1 MTTLRVVLEPLV
13 TNAGEPLGRYT
24 TELTRALVEAAPRN
38 CDVTGIVSA
47 VADEEYHQIARAVPG
62 IANLEKSYLAS
73 RELGVAWQL
82 GMVSSA
88 GAGLIHSPSLLAP
101 LRKHDR
107 ADGTQVTVTLH
118 DLYAWSSPD
127 SLTPAVA
134 LWQKSM
140 LKRARKHADA
150 IIVPSHSLAQHLAEV
165 ADFGDRI
172 RVIPGAGRTWL
183 ELPADA
189 EARAR
194 ALQLPH
200 DFILTEGTFDER
212 EGIGA
217 LVEGVTRSSAID
229 LPLLVFAPAGAA
241 EAAAAET
248 DDTRPTD
255 GNVRILED
263 LDDADRAVVLSRA
276 SVFVFPS
283 LDEGFGA
290 PILDALRFGVPV
302 VHSDA
307 PALIELVQ
315 EAGVR
320 VPRDDTGGYPERLA
334 AAVQAVLEDTDLAR
348 RLAIVG
354 ADRVKAFSWRDAAE
368 RVWQLH
374 ADL

>member
-13 TNAGEPLGRYT
+13 TNAADSLGRYT
-24 TELTRALVEAAPRN
+24 AELTRALVEAAPRN
-38 CDVTGIVSA
+38 CDVAGMVSA
-47 VADEEYHQIARAVPG
+47 VADEEYEQLARTIPG
-62 IANLEKSYLAS
+62 IAGLEKSYLGS

-82 GMVSSA
+82 GIVSSA

-107 ADGTQVTVTLH
+107 SDGTQITVTLH
-118 DLYAWSSPD
+118 DLYAWSSPG

-134 LWQKSM
+134 LWQKTM

-150 IIVPSHSLAQHLAEV
+150 IIVPSHALAQRLAEV

-189 EARAR
+189 EARAH
-194 ALQLPH
+194 AMELP
-200 DFILTEGTFDER
+200 DAFILAEGTFDER

-217 LVEGVTRSSAID
+217 LVEGVSRSSTLD
-229 LPLLVFAPAGAA
+229 LPVLVLGPAGAA
-241 EAAAAET
+241 ASEDAGASPRTQGE
-248 DDTRPTD
+248 
-255 GNVRILED
+255 VRILEG

-290 PILDALRFGVPV
+290 PILDALRFGVAV

-320 VPRDDTGGYPERLA
+320 VARHDPAEYPERLA
-334 AAVQAVLEDTDLAR
+334 AAVQAVLEDRDLAR

>member
-24 TELTRALVEAAPRN
+24 TELTRALVDAAPWN

-47 VADEEYHQIARAVPG
+47 VADEEYHQIASAVPG
-62 IANLEKSYLAS
+62 IANLEKAYLAS
-73 RELGVAWQL
+73 RELSVAWQL
-82 GMVSSA
+82 GIVSSA

-101 LRKHDR
+101 LRRHDR
-107 ADGTQVTVTLH
+107 ADGTQITVTLH

-150 IIVPSHSLAQHLAEV
+150 IIVPSHALAQHLAEV

-194 ALQLPH
+194 ALQLPD
-200 DFILTEGTFDER
+200 DFILAEGTFDER

-217 LVEGVTRSSAID
+217 LIEGVTRSSAID

-241 EAAAAET
+241 EAAAET
-248 DDTRPTD
+248 HYTRPTD
-255 GNVRILED
+255 GSVRILDD

-320 VPRDDTGGYPERLA
+320 VSRDDAAGYPERLA
-334 AAVQAVLEDTDLAR
+334 GAVQALLEDTDLAR

>member
-13 TNAGEPLGRYT
+13 TNASESLGRYT
-24 TELTRALVEAAPRN
+24 TELTRALVAAAPRN
-38 CDVTGIVSA
+38 CDVTGMVSA
-47 VADEEYHQIARAVPG
+47 VADEEYHQIARTLPG
-62 IANLEKSYLAS
+62 IANLEKSYFAS

-82 GMVSSA
+82 GVVSSA

-101 LRKHDR
+101 LRRHDR
-107 ADGTQVTVTLH
+107 ADGTQITVTLH
-118 DLYAWSSPD
+118 DLYAWSSPG
-127 SLTPAVA
+127 SLTPAFV
-134 LWQKSM
+134 LWQKAM

-150 IIVPSHSLAQHLAEV
+150 IIVPSHALAQHLAEI

-172 RVIPGAGRTWL
+172 RVIPGAGSTWL
-183 ELPADA
+183 ELPANA

-194 ALQLPH
+194 ALRLPD
-200 DFILTEGTFDER
+200 DFILTEGSFDER

-217 LVEGVTRSSAID
+217 LVEGVTRSSTLD
-229 LPLLVFAPAGAA
+229 LPVLVLGSAGAA
-241 EAAAAET
+241 RPEEADDAPAA
-248 DDTRPTD
+248 R
-255 GNVRILED
+255 GNVRILEG
-263 LDDADRAVVLSRA
+263 LDDSDRAVVLSRA
-276 SVFVFPS
+276 SVFVFAS

-315 EAGVR
+315 EAGIR
-320 VPRDDTGGYPERLA
+320 VARHDSAGYPERLA
-334 AAVQAVLEDTDLAR
+334 AAVQAVLEDPDLAR
-348 RLAIVG
+348 RLSIVG
-354 ADRVKAFSWRDAAE
+354 ADRVRAFSWRDAAE

>member
-24 TELTRALVEAAPRN
+24 TELTRALVDAAPWN

-62 IANLEKSYLAS
+62 IANLEKAYLAS

-82 GMVSSA
+82 GIVSSA

-101 LRKHDR
+101 LRRHDR
-107 ADGTQVTVTLH
+107 ADGTQITVTLH

-150 IIVPSHSLAQHLAEV
+150 IIVPSHALAQHLAEV

-194 ALQLPH
+194 ALQLPD
-200 DFILTEGTFDER
+200 DFILAEGTFDER

-217 LVEGVTRSSAID
+217 LIEGVTRSSAID

-241 EAAAAET
+241 EAAAET
-248 DDTRPTD
+248 HYTRPTD
-255 GNVRILED
+255 GSVRILDD

-320 VPRDDTGGYPERLA
+320 VSRDDAAGYPERLA
-334 AAVQAVLEDTDLAR
+334 GAVQALLEDTDLAR